1 MNGII
6 LVNKEKNMTS
16 HDVVNK
22 VRKIFNTKRVGHLGT
37 LDPLA
42 EGLLAVCINDATKL
56 VQFLTEHDKV
66 YVARVCI
73 GKSTDTYDLEGKV
86 LEEVKVEAVSFDDID
101 KVISTFLGKQKQLP
115 PIYSSIKVDGKK
127 LYEYA
132 RAGLVVEIPER
143 DIEIYDIKR
152 ISDVTYEDECCYF
165 DLYVYS
171 SKGTYIRSIC
181 NDLGKKLGLPSLMAG
196 LTRIK
201 SGCFTIENA
210 STLKEIEEGKY
221 TLYPMLD
228 ALSEFSQVDD
238 PRVVHFAKNGRHLT
252 LNLIKS
258 ILGDTPSQIVIKDS
272 DKLLGI
278 YQLENEEYKAVR
290 IWN

>member
-6 LVNKEKNMTS
+6 LVNKEQNMTS

-22 VRKIFNTKRVGHLGT
+22 IRKIFKTKRVGHLGT

-66 YVARVCI
+66 YVAKVCI
-73 GKSTDTYDLEGKV
+73 GKSTDTYDLEGAITKEASALDLKV
-86 LEEVKVEAVSFDDID
+86 DVID
-101 KVISTFLGKQKQLP
+101 NAINSFLGKSTQYP
-115 PIYSSIKVDGKK
+115 PIYSSVKVNGKK

-132 RAGLVVEIPER
+132 RAGLEVEIPSRE
-143 DIEIYDIKR
+143 IEVYDIKR
-152 ISDVTYEDECCYF
+152 ISDIEYTDNCCYF
-165 DLYVYS
+165 DIYVHS

-181 NDLGKKLGLPSLMAG
+181 NDLGVKLGLPSLMAH

-201 SGCFTIENA
+201 SGAFTLDDA
-210 STLKEIEEGKY
+210 STLSEIENGNY

-228 ALSEFSQVDD
+228 ALSEFPQVDD
-238 PRVVHFAKNGRHLT
+238 VRVVRFAKNGRHLT
-252 LNLIKS
+252 KSLIES
-258 ILGDTPSQIVIKDS
+258 ILGDTPFQIVVKEE
-272 DKLLGI
+272 DKLIGI
-278 YQLENEEYKAVR
+278 YELINEEYKAVR
-290 IWN
+290 VWS